1 MNDQKATLE
10 ALCLSP
16 VVPPTARSTSRSVA
30 PPGNRPSAP
39 PASSRL
45 NKFVR
50 GLHQML
56 LDEKGNG
63 IIDWDKGVLILHS
76 LDDFS
81 EKVLPRYFNT
91 RNFKTFR
98 RQLNYYGFLHLKT
111 DGSPEGSA
119 LWVNQEL
126 AEMDDDSVGVV
137 LRLKRV
143 TDPSHANNQ
152 REREAGSSSSGG
164 NASKDKRVRRR
175 TLSGQFVVPKTL
187 PRGIPKTVRVE
198 TKPLPEPKPQK
209 VEVVTAQTAQPYE
222 DVNPYDDVSFCQ
234 LESQAP
240 ALLVSMLH
248 A

>member
-1 MNDQKATLE
+1 MRAGFSWQSSFYHLNFANEPSSETPE

-98 RQLNYYGFLHLKT
+98 RQLNYYGESLSFDLRMLSLRTAKLSSSY
-111 DGSPEGSA
+111 G
-119 LWVNQEL
+119 
-126 AEMDDDSVGVV
+126 V
-137 LRLKRV
+137 LRIPPPQ
-143 TDPSHANNQ
+143 D
-152 REREAGSSSSGG
+152 
-164 NASKDKRVRRR
+164 RR
-175 TLSGQFVVPKTL
+175 LA
-187 PRGIPKTVRVE
+187 RGIGAVGQPGARRDGRR
-198 TKPLPEPKPQK
+198 LRWGRPE
-209 VEVVTAQTAQPYE
+209 AQ
-222 DVNPYDDVSFCQ
+222 
-234 LESQAP
+234 ESY
-240 ALLVSMLH
+240 
-248 A
+248 